1 MGNECG
7 ECVWGVSVGNECGER
22 VWGVYVV
29 DVWGVC
35 VVHVCVGVCV
45 QVSPCEEYKCVVDVW
60 MCGSVW
66 EHVWWMCGS
75 VCGGCV

>member
-1 MGNECG
+1 MESECG
-7 ECVWGVSVGNECGER
+7 EC

-45 QVSPCEEYKCVVDVW
+45 QVGAREE
-60 MCGSVW
+60 
-66 EHVWWMCGS
+66 
-75 VCGGCV
+75 